1 LPNRVG
7 GDQQQVGDQ
16 NDDDLKVLEFWPKRS
31 IFRRLVWKG
40 HRTRKD
46 DDFATAAGETGNIA
60 EDLQPPLNNLDE
72 FFVLYALSFA

>member
-1 LPNRVG
+1 
-7 GDQQQVGDQ
+7 
-16 NDDDLKVLEFWPKRS
+16 
-31 IFRRLVWKG
+31 LVWKG